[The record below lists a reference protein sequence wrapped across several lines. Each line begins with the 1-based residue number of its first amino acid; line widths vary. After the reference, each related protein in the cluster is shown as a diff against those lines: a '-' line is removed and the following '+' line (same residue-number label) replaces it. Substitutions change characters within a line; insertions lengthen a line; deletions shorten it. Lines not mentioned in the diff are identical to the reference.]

1 MPAQNPDASG
11 ILDLCADAH
20 TRDRPPTCRI
30 THTRPPHQ
38 YSPLTPQHHPRTCS
52 RSCLRFLTPWSA
64 GVVNAYTPP
73 IAEVLH
79 VRVLTLED
87 PPTQQLNPR
96 PTLPQPCWSW
106 HQPSASGAVLG
117 QRASHHRSPPSRWPA
132 SRREDLHRFHNPS
145 QTHTPR
151 PHSAEDS
158 RLLDVIH
165 QATHT
170 GDKDHTPTPSGVLWV
185 LWTLLKNGISRLL
198 SGVGSI
204 LGGRGWGFGTLTPSE
219 VVSDCNLTWLI

>member
-117 QRASHHRSPPSRWPA
+117 QRASPHRSPPSRWPA

-170 GDKDHTPTPSGVLWV
+170 GDKDHTPTP
-185 LWTLLKNGISRLL
+185 RLTTPTKKPASHEPHNTKKKFNKKINTIPHL
-198 SGVGSI
+198 I
-204 LGGRGWGFGTLTPSE
+204 EQTQGGG
-219 VVSDCNLTWLI
+219 